1 MDVKI
6 MSREVIKP
14 SSPTPHHLRNH
25 KLSILD
31 QIEVKESIYTPF
43 LLFYSLTPQ
52 ESVKKSDILKQSLS
66 KTLTLFYP
74 FAGRLKDWFSI
85 DCNDAGVIYTEAQV
99 AIDMSIVLQS
109 PEIEFLLKLLPHDS
123 VHRLPKQQSSDQVL
137 VAIQVDFFACGGM
150 AICVYVNH
158 VVADGA
164 ASATFLKSW
173 AEMASLDNYIGFDV
187 IYDCS
192 SLFPSRDL
200 SHMTAQFDEEDK
212 KNEEP
217 QNLQG
222 ETVTRRLLF
231 SGSKI
236 TSLRDEIN
244 NRSILHHRPS
254 RFEALAALIWCAMLS
269 TTSENDTT
277 FSKVTFSVN
286 LRKRTNPPLPQQC
299 IGNVYRVKEVEPL
312 MEKTTNLSILAAKLG
327 DAVRKVDDEYVRK
340 LGEGAIDYIKFLR
353 NKAASDTLIFV
364 SWCRFPFYHVD
375 FGWGKPIWCAT
386 ALSINR
392 TVILMDA
399 RDGEGI
405 EAWITLGKE
414 EMAKFLQDP
423 GIMAYC
429 SSS

>member
-6 MSREVIKP
+6 ISQEVIKP
-14 SSPTPHHLRNH
+14 SSPTPHHLRTH

-31 QIEVKESIYTPF
+31 QIEVKESIYIPL
-43 LLFYSLTPQ
+43 LLFYSSTPQ

-66 KTLTLFYP
+66 KTLTHFYP

-99 AIDMSIVLQS
+99 AIDMSLVLQS
-109 PEIEFLLKLLPHDS
+109 PEIELLLKLLPHDS
-123 VHRLPKQQSSDQVL
+123 VQRLPKQSCDQVL

-164 ASATFLKSW
+164 AAATFIKRW
-173 AEMASLDNYIGFDV
+173 AEVASLDNCIDFDV

-200 SHMTAQFDEEDK
+200 SDLVAQFAEEDEN
-212 KNEEP
+212 NEEP
-217 QNLQG
+217 ENLQG
-222 ETVTRRLLF
+222 ETVTKRLLF

-236 TSLRDEIN
+236 TSLRDEIG
-244 NRSILHHRPS
+244 NRSIPHRRPS
-254 RFEALAALIWCAMLS
+254 RFEALAALIWSAMLS
-269 TTSENDTT
+269 TTSENDTS
-277 FSKVTFSVN
+277 FSKVSFSVN
-286 LRKRTNPPLPQQC
+286 LRNRAKPPLPQQC

-312 MEKTTNLSILAAKLG
+312 VEKTTNLSILAAKLG
-327 DAVRKVDDEYVRK
+327 DAIRKVDDEYVRK
-340 LGEGAIDYIKFLR
+340 LGEGAVDYIKFLR
-353 NKAASDTLIFV
+353 NKVKCDTFIFV
-364 SWCRFPFYHVD
+364 SWCRFPFYQVD

-392 TVILMDA
+392 TVILMDG

-414 EMAKFLQDP
+414 EMAKILQDP
-423 GIMAYC
+423 GLMIYC
-429 SSS
+429 SSG

>member
-1 MDVKI
+1 
-6 MSREVIKP
+6 
-14 SSPTPHHLRNH
+14 
-25 KLSILD
+25 
-31 QIEVKESIYTPF
+31 
-43 LLFYSLTPQ
+43 
-52 ESVKKSDILKQSLS
+52 
-66 KTLTLFYP
+66 
-74 FAGRLKDWFSI
+74 
-85 DCNDAGVIYTEAQV
+85 
-99 AIDMSIVLQS
+99 MSIVLQS
-109 PEIEFLLKLLPHDS
+109 PEIELLLKLLPHDS
-123 VHRLPKQQSSDQVL
+123 VQRLPKKSSDQVL

-200 SHMTAQFDEEDK
+200 SHMITQFDEEDK
-212 KNEEP
+212 NKEEP

-244 NRSILHHRPS
+244 IRSILHHRPS

-299 IGNVYRVKEVEPL
+299 IVNVYRVKEVEPL
-312 MEKTTNLSILAAKLG
+312 MEKTTNLNILAAKLG
-327 DAVRKVDDEYVRK
+327 DTVRKVDDEYVRK
-340 LGEGAIDYIKFLR
+340 LGEGAIDYIKFL
-353 NKAASDTLIFV
+353 
-364 SWCRFPFYHVD
+364 
-375 FGWGKPIWCAT
+375 
-386 ALSINR
+386 
-392 TVILMDA
+392 
-399 RDGEGI
+399 
-405 EAWITLGKE
+405 
-414 EMAKFLQDP
+414 
-423 GIMAYC
+423 
-429 SSS
+429 